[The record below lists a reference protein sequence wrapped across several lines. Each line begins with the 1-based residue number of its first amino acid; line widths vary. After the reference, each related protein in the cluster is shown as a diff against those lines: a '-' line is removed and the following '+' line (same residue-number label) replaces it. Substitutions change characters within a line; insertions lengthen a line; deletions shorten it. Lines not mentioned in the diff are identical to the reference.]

1 MAESLVA
8 QGRVLAVHTDGAV
21 TVECATACPGCRCGR
36 LSTGAHERRRL
47 PVAGLD
53 SSAVGATIVIA
64 APAAELLRVSLWIY
78 GLPWLA
84 LLGGTLLGAWLGQ
97 GDTGPS
103 AGAAVGLAA
112 GVVAV
117 RLLGRRVTPPRLEAR
132 SAR

>member
-8 QGRVLAVHTDGAV
+8 QGRVLAVHADGAI

-36 LSTGAHERRRL
+36 FFSSGYDRRRL

-53 SSAVGATIVIA
+53 QSAVGASIEIA
-64 APAAELLRVSLWIY
+64 APAAELLRVSVWIY

-84 LLGGTLLGAWLGQ
+84 LLGGTLLGIWLGQ
-97 GDTGPS
+97 GDTG
-103 AGAAVGLAA
+103 ALTGAVVGLAT

-117 RLLGRRVTPPRLEAR
+117 RTLSRRMPPPRLDVR
-132 SAR
+132 PTR

>member
-1 MAESLVA
+1 MAESLLA
-8 QGRVLAVHTDGAV
+8 QGRVLAVHADGAV

-36 LSTGAHERRRL
+36 LLAGAHERRRL
-47 PVAGLD
+47 PLAGLD
-53 SSAVGATIVIA
+53 SSAVGASIEIA
-64 APAAELLRVSLWIY
+64 APATELLRVSVWIY

-84 LLGGTLLGAWLGQ
+84 LLGGTLLGSWLGQ
-97 GDTGPS
+97 GDTGTS

-117 RLLGRRVTPPRLEAR
+117 RLLGRRLTPLRLEVR